1 MEKIHKRSLR
11 EGGAAAAK
19 AEKNIKQALVKKKPI
34 EHSKTTRPGGR
45 RPGDKK

>member
-1 MEKIHKRSLR
+1 MEKIHKKVLR

-19 AEKNIKQALVKKKPI
+19 AEKNIKKAIVTPIKPN
-34 EHSKTTRPGGR
+34 SKATHPGGR